1 MKVKISTPSAINQ
14 VVITI
19 ETLPELALLTKFFG
33 DLGHAEEITFG
44 LAPGTTY
51 EMYTSLYEQYEK
63 YENISGLKAL
73 PDIVVKDQK

>member
-1 MKVKISTPSAINQ
+1 MKVKISTSPAINP

-33 DLGHAEEITFG
+33 GLGHAEENTFG
-44 LAPGTTY
+44 LAPGATY
-51 EMYTSLYEQYEK
+51 EMYKSLYEQYEK

>member
-1 MKVKISTPSAINQ
+1 MKVKISTSPAINP

-33 DLGHAEEITFG
+33 GLGHAEENTFG

-63 YENISGLKAL
+63 YGKYSEIPSL
-73 PDIVVKDQK
+73 PTPL